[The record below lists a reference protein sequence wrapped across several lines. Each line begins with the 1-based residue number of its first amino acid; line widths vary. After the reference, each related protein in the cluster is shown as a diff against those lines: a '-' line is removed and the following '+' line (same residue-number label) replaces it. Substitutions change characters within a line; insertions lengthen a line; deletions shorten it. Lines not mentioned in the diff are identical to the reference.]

1 MALTLRPGA
10 RLLLIGGEPL
20 PKPLQIWW
28 NFVSV
33 DKEAIRTAAADWESG
48 HPRFGEVTGYQ
59 GPRLK
64 APPLTGL

>member
-1 MALTLRPGA
+1 MCLRA
-10 RLLLIGGEPL
+10 
-20 PKPLQIWW
+20 
-28 NFVSV
+28 
-33 DKEAIRTAAADWESG
+33 WESG